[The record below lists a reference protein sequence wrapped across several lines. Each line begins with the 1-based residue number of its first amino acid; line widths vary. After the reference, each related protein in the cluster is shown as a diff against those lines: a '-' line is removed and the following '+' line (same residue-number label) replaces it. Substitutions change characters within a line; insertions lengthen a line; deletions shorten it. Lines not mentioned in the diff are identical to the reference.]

1 MSLSTF
7 RILVIA
13 ELLISLAT
21 VVADMASASMLP
33 EPLREYLE
41 SSSEELTPALGVAI
55 LLALSVLALAFISCI
70 GLLIPWRP
78 ARLLY
83 TLSYALS
90 FPVYFLVGPQV
101 STQITAFLTALGMF
115 IGGVIWALIYFSPVK
130 VHFQPHGEP
139 LAP

>member
-1 MSLSTF
+1 MSLGIF

-21 VVADMASASMLP
+21 AVADAATTSMLP
-33 EPLREYLE
+33 ESLQSYLE
-41 SSSEELTPALGVAI
+41 SSHAELTPMLGVAI

-83 TLSYALS
+83 TLSYALA

-101 STQITAFLTALGMF
+101 STPITAFLTAIGMF
-115 IGGVIWALIYFSPVK
+115 LGGVIWALIYFSPVK
-130 VHFQPHGEP
+130 VHFEPAGEP